1 MELMLLK
8 KQNIRVNVAFK
19 KAKDRLCKMDVEIW
33 LKENSS
39 LLNGCR
45 DMIKGKFFIV
55 KWMSRYD

>member
-1 MELMLLK
+1 MKLISLK

-19 KAKDRLCKMDVEIW
+19 KSKDHLCKMDAAIW

-45 DMIKGKFFIV
+45 DMIN
-55 KWMSRYD
+55 R